1 MEPPDFQ
8 PGGSPSADLLRP
20 LDPPLSQ
27 PLFAVKLSDY
37 VMDFV
42 AAQGVRH
49 VFMLPG
55 GGAMHLND
63 SLAAHPKL
71 EFVCNLFEQA
81 CTVAADAYA
90 QYTGKLGVAMVTTGP
105 GGTNAI
111 TGVAAAYLEST
122 PLLVLSGQVKRA
134 DLVGNR
140 GVRQIGFQE
149 IDIVSIVKPVTK
161 YAVTVMDPAQIR
173 FHLEEALW
181 HATHG
186 RKGPVWLDIPLDVQA
201 AQIDPTTLP
210 GFLPPSVPD
219 NAAAVLQGARRCV
232 ELLCAARRPA
242 VLVGNGVRS
251 ANAMAELRAWAEQIG
266 IPVLTT
272 WKALDLFADDHPLF
286 VGRPG
291 AVGQRAANFAQQTA
305 DVFLSLGARLDYG
318 QTAYNHR
325 NFAPKAK
332 RVIVDMDAHEI
343 AKLDMDIEIPLAA
356 DAGQFLE
363 ALRSAS
369 AGVDFPDWSAW
380 RERCQ
385 GWRRRYP
392 VVLPEYREPQE
403 GVNNYVFV
411 ETLGRLLGKGDLLVP
426 GSSGACSEITCQ
438 ALPVG
443 EGLRCLNSQG
453 LGSMGF
459 GAPAAVGACLASGN
473 QRTVCIDGDGGFP
486 MNANEVATAVR
497 LGLNTKFFI
506 LNNNGYGSIRTTQ
519 INYFQSRFIACDP
532 ASGLTFPD
540 LEKFTAACGAA
551 FRRITSQEN
560 LREELANVLG
570 TPGPVVCEL
579 LMTPGQF
586 TQPKVSS
593 KQDEN
598 GRMVTMPM
606 EDLWPFLDREDLQRE
621 LDC

>member
-1 MEPPDFQ
+1 
-8 PGGSPSADLLRP
+8 
-20 LDPPLSQ
+20 
-27 PLFAVKLSDY
+27 
-37 VMDFV
+37 MDFV
-42 AAQGVRH
+42 AAQGVGH

-71 EFVCNLFEQA
+71 QFVCNLFEQA

-90 QYTGKLGVAMVTTGP
+90 QYTGNLGVAMVTTGP
-105 GGTNAI
+105 GGTNAL

-122 PLLVLSGQVKRA
+122 PLLVLSGQVKRP

-161 YAVTVMDPAQIR
+161 YAVTVMDPQKIR
-173 FHLEEALW
+173 VHLDEALW

-186 RKGPVWLDIPLDVQA
+186 RKGPVWVDIPLDVQA
-201 AQIDPTTLP
+201 AQIDTAALP
-210 GFLPPSVPD
+210 RFVPPLVPRKAD
-219 NAAAVLQGARRCV
+219 EVCKAAQRCV
-232 ELLCAARRPA
+232 ELLCSSRRPA

-251 ANAMAELRAWAEQIG
+251 AGAVAAFRTWAERVR

-272 WKALDLFADDHPLF
+272 WKALDMLADNHPLF

-291 AVGQRAANFAQQTA
+291 AVGQRAANFTQQTA
-305 DVFLSLGARLDYG
+305 DVFVCLGARLDYG

-325 NFAPKAK
+325 NFAPRAK
-332 RVIVDMDAHEI
+332 RVIVDIDAHEI
-343 AKLDMDIEIPLAA
+343 SKLDMDIEVPLVA
-356 DAGQFLE
+356 DAGEFLD
-363 ALRSAS
+363 ALQSAS
-369 AGVDFPDWSAW
+369 AGMNFPDWSSW

-385 GWRRRYP
+385 EWRVRYP
-392 VVLPEYREPQE
+392 VVLPEYRKPQE

-411 ETLGRLLGKGDLLVP
+411 ETLGHLLGQGDLLVP

-438 ALPVG
+438 ALPAAD
-443 EGLRCLNSQG
+443 GLRCLNSQG

-459 GAPAAVGACLASGN
+459 GAPAAIGACIGSGN

-486 MNANEVATAVR
+486 MNANELTTAVR
-497 LGLNTKFFI
+497 LGLNIKFFI

-519 INYFQSRFIACDP
+519 INYFNSRFIACDP
-532 ASGLTFPD
+532 ASGLTLPD
-540 LEKFTAACGAA
+540 LEKFTTACGAA
-551 FRRITSQEN
+551 FHRITSQTD
-560 LREELANVLG
+560 LQKSLAEVLG
-570 TPGPVVCEL
+570 MRGPVVCEL
-579 LMTPGQF
+579 IMTPGQF

-598 GRMVTMPM
+598 GRMITMPM
-606 EDLWPFLDREDLQRE
+606 EDLWPFLDRDE
-621 LDC
+621 LASQLSHEEPGNTP